1 MGSQVRALFVFGA
14 AMTDVSLYHGDCLEL
29 LKDVPSKSVN
39 MVLCDL
45 PYGTTC
51 NKWDSCINLDALWIE
66 YKRVLAEGGG
76 LLPCLLKC
84 PSQQRYITAIQSGL
98 DMNIFGSKADLLAF

>member
-1 MGSQVRALFVFGA
+1 MLWARNCEPFFVFGA
-14 AMTDVSLYHGDCLEL
+14 VMTNVSLYHGDCLEL

-76 LLPCLLKC
+76 GCLVCSNALR
-84 PSQQRYITAIQSGL
+84 SNVI
-98 DMNIFGSKADLLAF
+98 